1 MRRKLLLLAGMTAA
15 VMLIAT
21 PAFAHVTVNPGEVP
35 RGGFAELTF
44 RVPNERDDAST
55 TKLEVTF
62 PAEQPLAFVSV
73 HPVPGWTVKVD
84 REKLAQPI
92 ETDDGQLSERVSRIT
107 WSGGKIDAGQYEN
120 FSISGGPLPETGDKM
135 VFKAVQ
141 TYSNGEVVRWIQE
154 SAEGQDEPEN
164 PAPAL
169 TLTAPAAEG
178 PATTPAAGGDGVTQA
193 DVDAAGQ
200 RATVAIVLGTIGLI
214 LGALGL
220 LAGLRRRSATPV
232 TPADREKAGTRS

>member
-1 MRRKLLLLAGMTAA
+1 MRRKLLLLALATAVLTLTAA
-15 VMLIAT
+15 
-21 PAFAHVTVNPGEVP
+21 PALAHVTVNPGEAP
-35 RGGFAELTF
+35 RGGFTELTF
-44 RVPNERDDAST
+44 RVPSERDDAAT
-55 TKLEVTF
+55 TKVEVTF

-84 REKLAQPI
+84 REKLAKPI

-107 WSGGKIDAGQYEN
+107 WSGGRIEAGQYEN
-120 FSISGGPLPETGDKM
+120 FSISCGPLPETGDTM

-154 SAEGQDEPEN
+154 SAPGQAEPES
-164 PAPAL
+164 PAPTL

-178 PATTPAAGGDGVTQA
+178 AATTPAAGGGTVTQA

-200 RATVAIVLGTIGLI
+200 RATIGIVLGTIGLI
-214 LGALGL
+214 LGALGF
-220 LAGLRRRSATPV
+220 LAGMRRRTAPNAPSE
-232 TPADREKAGTRS
+232 REKAGTRS